1 MEPSTAPA
9 VIGPGADLDLFDRY
23 DVDVRPLRTGKRLD
37 VTVRESTPTPALDA
51 PDFVARLRQFFAE
64 MDAEITRHEHDP
76 IATAQALARIDA
88 LLADVRFV
96 RDRLNTV
103 TAASLDAM
111 HIRRL
116 TVESVATVEASASYD
131 RSEWQHARL
140 LTDMLEVLGF
150 RQGIVSPHTGEV
162 WEVASL
168 VEVLL
173 SWFRPEWKI
182 TAVRAAVLDPDDYCT
197 VKRDDDGKPVKTP
210 AVRIVDNRVRRQ
222 R

>member
-9 VIGPGADLDLFDRY
+9 VIEPGDDLELFDRY
-23 DVDVRPLRTGKRLD
+23 DVDVRPLRTGRRVD
-37 VTVRESTPTPALDA
+37 VVVRQSTPTPALDA

-103 TAASLDAM
+103 TAAALSAM
-111 HIRRL
+111 DIRRL
-116 TVESVATVEASASYD
+116 TVESVATVEASASYE
-131 RSEWQHARL
+131 RSEWQHEKLLTRL
-140 LTDMLEVLGF
+140 LEQHGF
-150 RQGIVSPHTGEV
+150 KRGVVSPDTGERMDLV
-162 WEVASL
+162 DLVA
-168 VEVLL
+168 LL
-173 SWFRPEWKI
+173 LGWFRPEWRL
-182 TAVRAAVLDPDDYCT
+182 TGVRESLVDPDDYCT
-197 VKRDDDGKPVKTP
+197 VKRDDDGKPVKTA
-210 AVRIVDNRVRRQ
+210 AVRMVDNRVRRQ